1 MRKQSAISRRHML
14 AVAAGGI
21 VMSGG
26 IPGAWAQTGPR
37 IEKLAPEL
45 DRIIATTELIKELA
59 TGFGGP
65 LGPAEGPL
73 WWKESG
79 YLLFSDINAS
89 RRMKYAPGQGVT
101 VFQEKTNQAN
111 GLTRDLQGRL
121 LACEH

>member
-79 YLLFSDINAS
+79 YLLFSDIHNN
-89 RRMKYAPGQGVT
+89 RRMKHEAGRGASVVMAQT
-101 VFQEKTNQAN
+101 
-111 GLTRDLQGRL
+111 TR
-121 LACEH
+121 A